1 MKQNISSLQTK
12 KLIAEALKSL
22 LRTKPLERITISDIS
37 DTCGINRKTF
47 YYHFRDVY
55 DLIEW
60 IFKEEAIRTI
70 KDYTLHDDPKGAL
83 TFVLQFLSDNAQICR
98 GLLQSMGRDHLRLL
112 LHKDVAHLFYSF
124 IRQHSQ
130 DLSVPKEYK
139 EFLACYYADA
149 IVSAILTWFENGMKE
164 SPERLIQF
172 LVLTNEDSIQAALKR
187 AEALL

>member
-1 MKQNISSLQTK
+1 MKQNVSSLQTK
-12 KLIAEALKSL
+12 KLIAQSLKSL
-22 LRTKPLERITISDIS
+22 LRSKPLERITISDIS
-37 DTCGINRKTF
+37 DTCGMNRKTF

-60 IFKEEAIRTI
+60 IFQEEAIQRI
-70 KDYTLHDDPKGAL
+70 QEYTLRGDPQEAL

-112 LHKDVAHLFYSF
+112 LHKDVAQLFDAF

-130 DLSVPKEYK
+130 NLSVSKEYK

-149 IVSAILTWFENGMKE
+149 IVSSILTWFENGMRE
-164 SPERLIQF
+164 SPQKLIRF

-187 AEALL
+187 AETLL